1 MLYPHSVAAILLLLV
16 IFKQFNPAVLT
27 PSKQHVSLIRKTL
40 CTNVEHFFAG
50 TKNTRD
56 AEVLGMRENLLQI
69 ALHNHGMKDTT
80 NTELPNAAIAK
91 HFSMSRSVVSKH
103 RNNKGPYKKTQ
114 PPKKKTGTSKS
125 SFVFKHNKLVQT
137 VVKFWLDHST
147 PSPNKKDVKWNHSRK
162 QGNHVRVYNADHT
175 GYKIQCTTSKCMKDQ
190 RRCVVLVL
198 YI

>member
-40 CTNVEHFFAG
+40 CTNVEHFFAA

-91 HFSMSRSVVSKH
+91 HFSMSRRVVSKH

-162 QGNHVRVYNADHT
+162 RARASV
-175 GYKIQCTTSKCMKDQ
+175 QCRSHRLQNPVHD
-190 RRCVVLVL
+190 L
-198 YI
+198 